1 MVVFPVPGE
10 PVITTI
16 LPASIYNVL
25 PPWLAYIIKQRFP
38 ARAHTACLKR
48 ELGFGVLRKLVEDNV
63 LGFFSKS
70 PLSAEHALGSFS
82 FKLLVIEIRIVAAQG
97 HQLLMGAL
105 LNNLT
110 APHHQD

>member
-1 MVVFPVPGE
+1 MY
-10 PVITTI
+10 VIM
-16 LPASIYNVL
+16 
-25 PPWLAYIIKQRFP
+25 
-38 ARAHTACLKR
+38 ARSGVGKALRIEYAFLRGQCLAHTARPKR

-82 FKLLVIEIRIVAAQG
+82 FKLFVIEIRIVAVQG

-105 LNNLT
+105 LNNLA